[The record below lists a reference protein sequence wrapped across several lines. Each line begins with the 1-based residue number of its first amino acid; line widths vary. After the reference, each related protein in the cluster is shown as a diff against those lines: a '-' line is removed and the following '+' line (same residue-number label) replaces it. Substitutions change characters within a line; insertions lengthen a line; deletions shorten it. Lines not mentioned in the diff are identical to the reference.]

1 MNMGLRNAFMA
12 AIAAAFIYLPASAN
26 AQSTKWLPYEGHLM
40 VYTSIDHNGLSMTR
54 GSFNGVTGNLTL
66 DENNPEAAQVAIRI
80 EAASFS
86 TGMAFR
92 DHAVRGPWFLN
103 ARKFRYITF
112 ISTKITKTGDK
123 TAKMTG
129 DLTLLGVTKPVTL
142 DVTFNK
148 AGKRPSGEDW
158 YGFSATG
165 SFNRLDW
172 GMTKFSVKSPPAI
185 TGEIVHLEIAAE
197 FVRQK

>member
-26 AQSTKWLPYEGHLM
+26 AESNRWLPYEGHLM
-40 VYTSIDHNGLSMTR
+40 VYTSLDHNGLSMTR

-92 DHAVRGPWFLN
+92 DHAVRGRGSSTPASF
-103 ARKFRYITF
+103 A
-112 ISTKITKTGDK
+112 ISH
-123 TAKMTG
+123 
-129 DLTLLGVTKPVTL
+129 
-142 DVTFNK
+142 
-148 AGKRPSGEDW
+148 S
-158 YGFSATG
+158 
-165 SFNRLDW
+165 
-172 GMTKFSVKSPPAI
+172 
-185 TGEIVHLEIAAE
+185 
-197 FVRQK
+197 